1 MAADII
7 WYLTMFG
14 CAALFVGIG
23 IYAKRLDTPMWF
35 WSGSNVDPNSITD
48 VEQYNAENARMWIL
62 YSLWF
67 WISGIAWIWSEGIAI
82 AILVLGSTVGIALLI
97 WSYLRIEKKYKV
109 KRETGL

>member
-23 IYAKRLDTPMWF
+23 VYAKRLETPMWF
-35 WSGSNVDPNSITD
+35 WSGSQVDPNSITD
-48 VEQYNAENARMWIL
+48 VLQYNGENARMWFG

-67 WISGIAWIWSEGIAI
+67 WISGVAWIWNKWVAVV
-82 AILVLGSTVGIALLI
+82 ILMLGSTVGIGLLI
-97 WSYLRIEKKYKV
+97 WTYLRPV
-109 KRETGL
+109 KPQTGFSV